1 MRCRVSLRT
10 AHGSRRGVLETNLAK
25 AIDLAAPTGI
35 DVLIE
40 AINAVDMPGY
50 FFTHTQQ
57 AADIIA
63 AVGAPNFGLQLD
75 LCLRHRVEGDAAGA
89 IDCYAGITR
98 YYQIAGPPDRG
109 EPIPSD
115 LNVGDV
121 SQRIDASG
129 FDGWVGCEYRPPGR
143 TSDGLAWRKD
153 LGVPTPANAARHDRV

>member
-1 MRCRVSLRT
+1 M
-10 AHGSRRGVLETNLAK
+10 

-89 IDCYAGITR
+89 IDCYTGITR
-98 YYQIAGPPDRG
+98 YYQIAGAPDRG